1 MTIERPII
9 QKWEKHADTHV
20 SLRASYLLW
29 VSLLLGLDLRG
40 AAAAAAIMVE
50 FGSIEF
56 KVPISRLT
64 LARLPFSIEIRIAIQ
79 NNAISIFGEG
89 REMNNL
95 VELWEI
101 KKKTIGMAMFATF
114 LDKSIFLKNL
124 DY

>member
-1 MTIERPII
+1 
-9 QKWEKHADTHV
+9 
-20 SLRASYLLW
+20 
-29 VSLLLGLDLRG
+29 
-40 AAAAAAIMVE
+40 MVE

-64 LARLPFSIEIRIAIQ
+64 LARLPFSIEIRIAIE

-89 REMNNL
+89 RETNNL
-95 VELWEI
+95 VELRQI
-101 KKKTIGMAMFATF
+101 KKKNIGMAMFATF

>member
-79 NNAISIFGEG
+79 NNAISIFGG
-89 REMNNL
+89 VRGTNNL
-95 VELWEI
+95 VEL
-101 KKKTIGMAMFATF
+101 
-114 LDKSIFLKNL
+114 
-124 DY
+124 